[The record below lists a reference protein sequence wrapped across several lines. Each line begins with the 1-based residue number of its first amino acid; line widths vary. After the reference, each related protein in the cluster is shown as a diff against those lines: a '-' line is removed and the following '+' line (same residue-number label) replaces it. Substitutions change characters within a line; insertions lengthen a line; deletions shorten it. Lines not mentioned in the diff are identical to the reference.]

1 MFKKMIL
8 VVLVAMMGF
17 AALPTNVYAAEL
29 NEEPNPT
36 DRPELTEERL
46 AQIWQ
51 RELTAYER
59 AGTLFE
65 RSETFIERVQ
75 NLINKANE
83 HDLDTTAVQAALD
96 AFSNAV
102 KDAHPVYEGTKG
114 IINSH
119 QGFDAD
125 GNVTDFEKAKETV
138 KEFGGKLRDLRQ
150 MTQPSREAL
159 RDAIDAF
166 REANP
171 RPERPAGG

>member
-8 VVLVAMMGF
+8 VVLVAVLGF
-17 AALPTNVYAAEL
+17 AALPTNVYAVGL
-29 NEEPNPT
+29 SEESNPPE
-36 DRPELTEERL
+36 RLELTEERL
-46 AQIWQ
+46 EKIWQ

-59 AGTLFE
+59 AGSLLE
-65 RSETFIERVQ
+65 RAERFTERLQ
-75 NLINKANE
+75 SLIDKATE

-96 AFSNAV
+96 AFNNAV
-102 KDAHPVYEGTKG
+102 KDAHPVYEGMKG

-138 KEFGGKLRDLRQ
+138 KEFGEKLRDLRQ